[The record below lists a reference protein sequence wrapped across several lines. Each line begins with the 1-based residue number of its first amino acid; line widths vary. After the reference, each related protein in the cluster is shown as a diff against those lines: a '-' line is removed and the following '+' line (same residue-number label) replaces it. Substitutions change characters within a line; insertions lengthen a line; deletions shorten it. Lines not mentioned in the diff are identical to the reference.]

1 MFSATKPTVT
11 EDRIYCRDQVVTPEL
26 GIIQKTM
33 RGHRAS
39 TTTPGGKAQAAVA
52 MILRENKH
60 GIEML
65 LIERSKRE
73 KDPWS
78 GHLAFPGGHVE
89 AGDTSL
95 RKTAERETREEVGIN
110 LRCADFLGQLDDVKG
125 ATIPVVVS
133 GYIYHITG
141 PVRLNLDAEVQ
152 DAFWISLC
160 DLLDPDRHVRYQSE
174 FRGHRKS
181 YAAID
186 LLGPG
191 RPLLWG
197 LTFRLVTQ
205 FCDLLNCSI
214 PGTK

>member
-1 MFSATKPTVT
+1 
-11 EDRIYCRDQVVTPEL
+11 
-26 GIIQKTM
+26 
-33 RGHRAS
+33 
-39 TTTPGGKAQAAVA
+39 

-110 LRCADFLGQLDDVKG
+110 LRCAEFLGQLDDVTG

-133 GYIYHITG
+133 GYIYHLTG
-141 PVRLNLDAEVQ
+141 PVRLNLDTEVQ
-152 DAFWISLC
+152 DAFSR
-160 DLLDPDRHVRYQSE
+160 LDQ
-174 FRGHRKS
+174 
-181 YAAID
+181 
-186 LLGPG
+186 
-191 RPLLWG
+191 
-197 LTFRLVTQ
+197 
-205 FCDLLNCSI
+205 LNL
-214 PGTK
+214 